1 MVLVKDLIIRAP
13 VELQVTARRVLEIV
27 NEVVNQVVD
36 IQHSSTLFP
45 GYTNIECEFLFLHS
59 CVTYN
64 LKVLIGGL
72 GFLLFSLHDR
82 LRE

>member
-1 MVLVKDLIIRAP
+1 MIVVKDLIIRTP
-13 VELQVTARRVLEIV
+13 VELQVTARRVLEIA

-45 GYTNIECEFLFLHS
+45 GHTDIECEFLFLHS

-64 LKVLIGGL
+64 LQVLIGDL

>member
-1 MVLVKDLIIRAP
+1 MVVVKDLIIRAP
-13 VELQVTARRVLEIV
+13 VELQVTAQRVLEIV

-45 GYTNIECEFLFLHS
+45 SHTNIECEFLFLHS
-59 CVTYN
+59 CVTYDLN
-64 LKVLIGGL
+64 VLIGSL